1 VSCCFFL
8 AVALLAAVMTA
19 LTALFAVTNT
29 ITNPVG
35 PTAGAFGL
43 YVWNS
48 IAGSTNSRHHTGP
61 QAALL

>member
-8 AVALLAAVMTA
+8 AFALLAAVMTA

-43 YVWNS
+43 YVWNR